1 MNKLQLYLLLH
12 FSGILLVFFSYGS
25 LIARTIFT
33 DNPARK
39 DGIVGRKAGAITS
52 GIGLLLIL
60 VSGFGMLAMLKLGW
74 PLWILIKIGVWVLLG
89 AMLGLINR
97 KPALCRPLWVLT
109 LLLGLI
115 AVFSVVLKP
124 A

>member
-25 LIARTIFT
+25 LIARTVFT
-33 DNPARK
+33 SDPNRK
-39 DGIVGRKAGAITS
+39 DGLLGRKAGAILS

-60 VSGFGMLAMLKLGW
+60 VSGFGMLAMLKYGW

-97 KPALCRPLWVLT
+97 KPKLGRALWLFT
-109 LLLGLI
+109 LVLGLVAI
-115 AVFSVVLKP
+115 FSVVLKP
-124 A
+124 N